1 MTNSS
6 LIDVNDSLLISID
19 IQPSFVK
26 KENKAENNPLLQ
38 RMCWVI
44 KVANW
49 LKIPLV
55 VTAEDIPNTGN
66 ICEEVAQL
74 LSPNTKIFN
83 KMTFGLSAQADILE
97 AVKQTQRKTAV
108 LIGYETDVCITHSTL
123 GLINLGYQVVVVADA
138 TGSPGEAHQIGLER
152 IRGAGGIIV
161 SAKSLYYE
169 WIRTM
174 EKSNEYE
181 NSGIEIPRLNAI
193 HLKIFL

>member
-181 NSGIEIPRLNAI
+181 NSGIETPVGMIL
-193 HLKIFL
+193 